1 MDRAYQYD
9 ICIEISLRK
18 YDDGSM
24 DPLASGFLVEPLGDW
39 LAGSDITVDDSLT
52 MARKL
57 LEGRAARLIEELAWL
72 YLQLNHQQAVLPFT

>member
-9 ICIEISLRK
+9 ICIEIALRK
-18 YDDGSM
+18 YDDGAM

-39 LAGSDITVDDSLT
+39 LAGSDISIDDALS

-72 YLQLNHQQAVLPFT
+72 YLQLNHQQQVLPFT